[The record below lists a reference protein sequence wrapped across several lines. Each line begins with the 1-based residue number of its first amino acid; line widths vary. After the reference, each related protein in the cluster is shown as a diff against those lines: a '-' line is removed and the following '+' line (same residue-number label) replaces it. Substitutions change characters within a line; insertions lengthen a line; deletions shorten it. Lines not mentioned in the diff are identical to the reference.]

1 MCLRHALIN
10 YCLCDLVVSMQDYR
24 GLFNENGMPKPSF
37 PNHWKGNNGIY
48 CAGFSRRGLD
58 GIAFDA
64 QRIADDIKKTLNAR
78 NLPGDEE
85 DNFASLKLLGK

>member
-10 YCLCDLVVSMQDYR
+10 YCLCDFVVSIQDYR
-24 GLFNENGMPKPSF
+24 GLFNENGMPKPDF
-37 PNHWKGNNGIY
+37 PNHWKGENGIY

-64 QRIADDIKKTLNAR
+64 KRIAADIKKTVNIK
-78 NLPGDEE
+78 NLPSEE
-85 DNFASLKLLGK
+85 DNFASFKLLEK